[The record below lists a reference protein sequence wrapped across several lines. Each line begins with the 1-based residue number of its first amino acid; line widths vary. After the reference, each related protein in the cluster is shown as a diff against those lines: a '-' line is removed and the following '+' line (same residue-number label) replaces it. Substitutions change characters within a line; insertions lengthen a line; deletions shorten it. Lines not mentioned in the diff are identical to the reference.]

1 MFMSVAELPIDIDQ
15 AALASFCAERGIR
28 RLSLFGSVVR
38 KDFDAAGSDVDV
50 FAEFDPGALK
60 QTGLDYFDF
69 GDDLSEIF
77 GRKVDFCSRL
87 NKHVRP
93 AAERDMVVVYERP

>member
-1 MFMSVAELPIDIDQ
+1 MSVAELPIAFDQ
-15 AALASFCAERGIR
+15 AALAEFCVARGIR

-38 KDFDAAGSDVDV
+38 PDFDAARSDLDV
-50 FAEFDPGALK
+50 FAEFEPGVL
-60 QTGLDYFDF
+60 QRTGLGYFDF
-69 GDDLSEIF
+69 GDELSKIF

-93 AAERDMVVVYERP
+93 LAEREMVLVYERP

>member
-1 MFMSVAELPIDIDQ
+1 MSVAELPIAIDQ
-15 AALASFCAERGIR
+15 AAVAEFCAARGIR

-38 KDFDAAGSDVDV
+38 SDFDAEHSDVDV
-50 FAEFDPGALK
+50 FAEFEPGVL
-60 QTGLDYFDF
+60 QSTGLGYFDL
-69 GDDLSEIF
+69 GEELSGIL

-93 AAERDMVVVYERP
+93 VAEREMLVVYERP